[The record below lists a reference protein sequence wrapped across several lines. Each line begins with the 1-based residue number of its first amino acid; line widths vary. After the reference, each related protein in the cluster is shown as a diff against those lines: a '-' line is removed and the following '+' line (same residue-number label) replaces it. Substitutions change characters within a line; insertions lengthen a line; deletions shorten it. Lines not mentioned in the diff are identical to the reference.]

1 MKGKMYQ
8 SIQSRVSQIGISVVG
23 LTVVAL
29 CASVLT
35 AKVESVQAKEN
46 DKLVEPILLEET
58 KIKLI
63 QDETPKVEIEEKEAV
78 ENEENQPNT
87 ESWEPEVV
95 ESTTMEVSEP
105 IAPQPVVENE
115 VTPIIEEEKEPEVI
129 VEEEPGVSD
138 RSAVRLLGLQMNATQ
153 IGALIHRPSSSQL
166 SVLNQLNVAEYHEDL
181 VEEHLLIVPKEV
193 GSTVKL
199 YRLKFEAGDLVEDG
213 VAFEKYIASENDV
226 VSLKCYIPDGI
237 PHLKIVVESPSG
249 RVERILTADG
259 VGNRPAIEYLSAY

>member
-46 DKLVEPILLEET
+46 DKSVEPILLEAT

-63 QDETPKVEIEEKEAV
+63 QDETPKAEIEER
-78 ENEENQPNT
+78 
-87 ESWEPEVV
+87 EPEVMV
-95 ESTTMEVSEP
+95 
-105 IAPQPVVENE
+105 A
-115 VTPIIEEEKEPEVI
+115 
-129 VEEEPGVSD
+129 EEPVVSD
-138 RSAVRLLGLQMNATQ
+138 RFAVRLLGLQMSANQ
-153 IGALIHRPSSSQL
+153 IGALVHRPSSSQL
-166 SVLNQLNVAEYHEDL
+166 SALNQLNVAEYHEDL

>member
-1 MKGKMYQ
+1 MKGKIYQ
-8 SIQSRVSQIGISVVG
+8 SIRSRVSQIGISVVG

-46 DKLVEPILLEET
+46 DKSVEPILLEAT

-63 QDETPKVEIEEKEAV
+63 QDETPKAEIEEKESV
-78 ENEENQPNT
+78 VNVENQPDT
-87 ESWEPEVV
+87 ESWESEGV
-95 ESTTMEVSEP
+95 ESPMVEVSDP
-105 IAPQPVVENE
+105 IAPQLVVENE
-115 VTPIIEEEKEPEVI
+115 VTPIIEEEKEPEVMI
-129 VEEEPGVSD
+129 EEPAVSD
-138 RSAVRLLGLQMNATQ
+138 RFAVRLLGLQMSANQ
-153 IGALIHRPSSSQL
+153 IGALVHRPSSSQL
-166 SVLNQLNVAEYHEDL
+166 SALNQLNVAEYREEL

-226 VSLKCYIPDGI
+226 VSLKCYIPSGI

-249 RVERILTADG
+249 RAERILTEDG
-259 VGNRPAIEYLSAY
+259 IGNRPAIEYLSAY